1 MKNHGKE
8 KTKKTNPLGTVE
20 KCNNLGWQIQPAL
33 IHLHFQCFHLAPSLL
48 KMKKVIHLKET
59 HVKTHVTPPTAR
71 AIWLHKASTPFR
83 NHSWRT
89 AVFSTV
95 DLQGLFQDES
105 GRSLLRLWQ
114 TVSNSVSLCFTPH
127 QSDDFFYSLCPIST
141 TAGFP
146 CLK

>member
-1 MKNHGKE
+1 MSHH
-8 KTKKTNPLGTVE
+8 
-20 KCNNLGWQIQPAL
+20 Q
-33 IHLHFQCFHLAPSLL
+33 
-48 KMKKVIHLKET
+48 
-59 HVKTHVTPPTAR
+59 TAR

-95 DLQGLFQDES
+95 DLQGLFQNES

-127 QSDDFFYSLCPIST
+127 QSDDLFLFFMSNFHDCRVSLLEINTCID
-141 TAGFP
+141 AGGHYVWYV
-146 CLK
+146 LSAVV